1 MLDRNNQSPAYMT
14 GRFIAII
21 ERYAGKKF
29 GPGSLPTLFESPR
42 GAINVWIKYVNQND
56 EYLADFCDFTIPLH
70 LIPIAKS
77 EAWSGYYHQKSAYDK
92 QAAGGYRPNSG
103 RPTTERKI
111 TLSVRISPE
120 AHALL
125 AGVKNKSQYIDNLIK
140 NDNK

>member
-1 MLDRNNQSPAYMT
+1 MKENN
-14 GRFIAII
+14 
-21 ERYAGKKF
+21 
-29 GPGSLPTLFESPR
+29 
-42 GAINVWIKYVNQND
+42 
-56 EYLADFCDFTIPLH
+56 H
-70 LIPIAKS
+70 
-77 EAWSGYYHQKSAYDK
+77 
-92 QAAGGYRPNSG
+92 GGYRPNSG